1 VSKAAPSAPRRSL
14 AAQTG
19 ILLLAVGGEFLLV
32 APIAIWL
39 GGSIGLAAAGVAAGL
54 CLAGA
59 MGALL
64 VGWLLRDLPNA
75 AHGMLAGML
84 PRMGIP
90 LGGAMVFHMQGGVL
104 AEAGLLVYLVVF
116 YPVALGVETFL
127 SLPPTGPAG
136 LPGKTVPPGQTN
148 SDPPQDAP

>member
-1 VSKAAPSAPRRSL
+1 MSKAAPPAPRRSL
-14 AAQTG
+14 ATQAG
-19 ILLLAVGGEFLLV
+19 ILVLAVGGEFVLV

-39 GGSIGLAAAGVAAGL
+39 GGSTALAAAAVAAGL

-59 MGALL
+59 LAALL
-64 VGWLLRDLPNA
+64 VGWLLRDLSNPV
-75 AHGMLAGML
+75 HGMLAGML

-90 LGGAMVFHMQGGVL
+90 LGGAMVFHLQGGVL

-127 SLPPTGPAG
+127 SLPPTGLAG
-136 LPGKTVPPGQTN
+136 LPGKTVSPDNTGTIC
-148 SDPPQDAP
+148 SRAT